1 MDATVAAQTELAR
14 TSGRL
19 ASALLGYFVLV
30 TLVITMSPFAF
41 SFRPVYLSLWMM
53 PSDMI
58 ANVALFVPLGFLTR
72 SLGDRSNR
80 PLWGDVLFAAAF
92 SVLIESIQIFI
103 TGRVVS
109 PVDVATNTCGGFV
122 GVFLRERVERWS
134 MWRPQVVGRIG
145 LDIPLV
151 GLLYL
156 LVPQLWLSG
165 VGLVEDPRRSAT
177 VLLLGAS
184 GSVVLAALHR
194 HRWEGGV
201 RLAAKAVPPLAL
213 VWFAI
218 GALPALAG
226 APEIFA
232 ALALAVI
239 GITAWLLRPGA
250 EVRERRFEADTLGR
264 FVPVFMLYLVVA
276 ALWPPMRGL
285 APWHGAIGLPDGL
298 TAAARV
304 DMLVLLEQVAGFT
317 LLGYAAAEWRGRR
330 ELTLAEDLPRVTLTI
345 AAFALALEAV
355 QGCLVGPGAS
365 LLRALL
371 ATAGA
376 TYGAAV
382 YHLARTHV
390 RVLRAG
396 EPRTAVTLEQ
406 AA

>member
-41 SFRPVYLSLWMM
+41 SFRPVHLSLWMM

-226 APEIFA
+226 A
-232 ALALAVI
+232 
-239 GITAWLLRPGA
+239 
-250 EVRERRFEADTLGR
+250 
-264 FVPVFMLYLVVA
+264 
-276 ALWPPMRGL
+276 
-285 APWHGAIGLPDGL
+285 
-298 TAAARV
+298 
-304 DMLVLLEQVAGFT
+304 
-317 LLGYAAAEWRGRR
+317 
-330 ELTLAEDLPRVTLTI
+330 
-345 AAFALALEAV
+345 
-355 QGCLVGPGAS
+355 
-365 LLRALL
+365 
-371 ATAGA
+371 
-376 TYGAAV
+376 
-382 YHLARTHV
+382 
-390 RVLRAG
+390 
-396 EPRTAVTLEQ
+396 
-406 AA
+406 